1 MVLCPPGAGIKTIKN
16 PLRHAFY
23 AEQGFIRFEFE
34 IHGLNPAWSE
44 EMFQEISRAFNGAEN
59 GYLTYGLDNRDNYYM
74 KRVYL
79 ACIRCID
86 FLTALP
92 EWDGKNVIVQGA
104 SQGGALALVTAALDK
119 RVTLCAASHPALS
132 LHDKLQCLPFS
143 HGDSTTIPA
152 LPQPVTLCITRWHVL
167 KKP

>member
-1 MVLCPPGAGIKTIKN
+1 
-16 PLRHAFY
+16 
-23 AEQGFIRFEFE
+23 
-34 IHGLNPAWSE
+34 
-44 EMFQEISRAFNGAEN
+44 MFQEISRAFNGAEN

-74 KRVYL
+74 RRVYL

-132 LHDKLQCLPFS
+132 DMAAYRAGRADGYPHFSKIKGMDTPEKERPWPITMSLILHNKLQCLPFS
-143 HGDSTTIPA
+143 HGDSMTIPA
-152 LPQPVTLCITRWHVL
+152 LPQPVTLCITR
-167 KKP
+167 